1 MISCFTTKNLDFLDR
16 KYDEMREDFLQAIA
30 LAGSQEDLVD
40 TVTRD
45 LSGLIVPPTNI
56 RDR

>member
-1 MISCFTTKNLDFLDR
+1 
-16 KYDEMREDFLQAIA
+16 MREDFLQAIA